1 VAGQVAFCALVLLI
15 AGLFVS
21 TFDRL
26 SSQPMGFS
34 AEGLIDLDTIAQPSQ
49 PPTRWNDLAAELGAV
64 PGVEAA
70 AASGW
75 ALLSGAGS
83 NGFVWRN
90 GALATE
96 TRAYFLGV
104 SPGWMGV
111 MKIPLI
117 AGRDFRDSDPS
128 PGAAIV
134 NEAFVKEFFPDRD
147 ALGQMFERQ
156 LGQPGRPAYAIIGV
170 VRNARYRNMRE
181 PMTPTAYIPMTA
193 QSAAGTP
200 RPLAM
205 ATFAVRT
212 TAADPSAL
220 VPALRQ
226 IVQARPGFRVTNAQ
240 TQQEIDDAQTVRE
253 RLLATLAWFFSIVAI
268 ALTAIGIYGVMFYTV
283 QQRQREIGICRAIGA
298 PGRDIVW
305 RMTRQIA
312 LVLAVGTIA
321 GLGVG
326 LLVVRF
332 VTTLLYDV
340 HATDARQLALPVI
353 AVLVSAALAAVAPI
367 ARALRVNPTIVLR
380 GD

>member
-1 VAGQVAFCALVLLI
+1 LI

-26 SSQPMGFS
+26 SSEPMGFS
-34 AEGLIDLDTIAQPSQ
+34 AERLIDLDTIAQPSQ
-49 PPTRWNDLAAELGAV
+49 PAATWNDLAAGLSAV

-83 NGFVWRN
+83 NGFIWRN
-90 GALATE
+90 GALATD

-111 MKIPLI
+111 MKIPLV
-117 AGRDFRDSDPS
+117 AGRDFRDTDPS

-134 NEAFVKEFFPDRD
+134 NEAFVREFFPDRD
-147 ALGQMFERQ
+147 ALGETFERQ
-156 LGQPGRPAYAIIGV
+156 LGQPTRPTYAIVGI

-181 PMTPTAYIPMTA
+181 PMTPTAYIPLSA
-193 QSAAGTP
+193 LSAAGAP

-205 ATFAVRT
+205 ATFVVRT
-212 TAADPSAL
+212 TAANSTAL
-220 VPALRQ
+220 APALRRV
-226 IVQARPGFRVTNAQ
+226 VQARPGFRVTGVE

-253 RLLATLAWFFSIVAI
+253 RLLATLAWFFSSVAL
-268 ALTAIGIYGVMFYTV
+268 ALTAIGIYGVMYYSV

-298 PGRDIVW
+298 PARDIIW
-305 RMTRQIA
+305 RVAGRIA
-312 LVLAVGTIA
+312 IVLAVGTVA

-326 LLVVRF
+326 LFVVRY
-332 VTTLLYDV
+332 VTTLFYDV
-340 HATDARQLALPVI
+340 RATDAHQLALPVLAI
-353 AVLVSAALAAVAPI
+353 VASGVLATVAPVV
-367 ARALRVNPTIVLR
+367 RALRVSPTIILR